1 MAGLGGRPAPNAMPR
16 LGAMTAAPGGPGP
29 GEREPSAEEA
39 GLFEEFLANVVGAVY
54 TPETADGV
62 AAMLTGPQPV
72 EMLAQVVSGAVARVA
87 YSAGENGLPVSGDM
101 VTAAAAAVSEDL
113 GREMARSVGAQP
125 LSDDQVQAVFLRS
138 CELLR
143 DQRDEA
149 MRAGEAERGG
159 VGPMQGAAT
168 QSPPGAGGGAV

>member
-16 LGAMTAAPGGPGP
+16 PGAMPAAGPGGPGP
-29 GEREPSAEEA
+29 GEREPSAEES

-62 AAMLTGPQPV
+62 AAILTGPQPV

-125 LSDDQVQAVFLRS
+125 LSDEQVQAVFLRS

-143 DQRDEA
+143 DEQDAGRRVNDA
-149 MRAGEAERGG
+149 ARASQQGQPQGG
-159 VGPMQGAAT
+159 NGAPAPGAA
-168 QSPPGAGGGAV
+168 V